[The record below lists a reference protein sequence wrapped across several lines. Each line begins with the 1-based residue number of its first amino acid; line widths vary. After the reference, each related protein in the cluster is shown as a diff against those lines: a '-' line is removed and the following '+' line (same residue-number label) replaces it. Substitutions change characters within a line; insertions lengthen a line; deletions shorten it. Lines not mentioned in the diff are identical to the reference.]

1 MPSDQ
6 DLHHGQHPAHDEPLR
21 RRPGAA
27 AAGGAGWF
35 DASHT
40 VTGAL
45 LAGLLAGYGIAM
57 PVGAVA
63 TYLVTLT
70 ARTSARVGSAGA
82 LGVASADGLYA
93 LVAVV
98 GGAALTGLITRIAG
112 PLRWAAAIVLV
123 TLAVRIAW
131 TAIRDHRSGELGPV
145 ADSSMTAPRAYLSL
159 LGITL
164 LNPVT
169 VLYFSALVLG
179 SQANGLGGA
188 GASAVFVIAAFC
200 ASASWQLLL
209 VAGGVALGKLLT
221 GRTGRLITGLVS
233 SGVIVALTIALLL
246 GG

>member
-1 MPSDQ
+1 M
-6 DLHHGQHPAHDEPLR
+6 
-21 RRPGAA
+21 
-27 AAGGAGWF
+27 
-35 DASHT
+35 T
-40 VTGAL
+40 VAL

-93 LVAVV
+93 LVAVI
-98 GGAALTGLITRIAG
+98 GGAALTGLITSIAG
-112 PLRWAAAIVLV
+112 PLRWAAAIVLLA
-123 TLAVRIAW
+123 LAVRIAW
-131 TAIRDHRSGELGPV
+131 TAIRDHRSRELGAV
-145 ADSSMTAPRAYLSL
+145 AESSITAPRAYLSL

-188 GASAVFVIAAFC
+188 GESAVFVIAAFC

-209 VAGGVALGKLLT
+209 VAGGVAIGKLLT
-221 GRTGRLITGLVS
+221 GRTGRLVTGVVS
-233 SGVIVALTIALLL
+233 SVVIVALTVALLL
-246 GG
+246 G